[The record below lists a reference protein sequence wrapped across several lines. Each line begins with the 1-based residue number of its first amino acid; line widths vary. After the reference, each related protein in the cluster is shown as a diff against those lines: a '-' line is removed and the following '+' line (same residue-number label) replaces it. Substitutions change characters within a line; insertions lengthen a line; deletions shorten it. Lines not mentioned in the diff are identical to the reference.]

1 MENLIVFTNYYFA
14 YKAEKMLQ
22 GEGIKLQLIPTPPAL
37 HNMCG
42 LCILCARLTWNEF
55 WNCYKRRISL
65 IRVCIH
71 MTELLKNVL
80 KCKLHKND
88 GLYG

>member
-22 GEGIKLQLIPTPPAL
+22 AEGIKLQLIPTPPAL

-42 LCILCARLTWNEF
+42 LCILCAQADLE
-55 WNCYKRRISL
+55 RIL
-65 IRVCIH
+65 
-71 MTELLKNVL
+71 ELLQAA
-80 KCKLHKND
+80 HITHS
-88 GLYG
+88 GLYTYDRASKKCTKVQITQE